1 MIDLV
6 PLIDELSNV
15 KAFFS
20 DLKFVE
26 DTHSYFVNGK
36 RLKYSVSG
44 LIKKFVPYTDWD
56 GVAERVAE
64 RTKIEK
70 EVIQQEWKETADI
83 ACEEGTETHLF
94 GEEYPINRKLKGD
107 TQLKKA
113 VEKFWNELPSH
124 IIPLNMELKMYHKI
138 FKFAGTMD
146 LLLYNTKTK
155 KLFIADYK
163 GLPLDTDILT
173 SEGWS
178 KMEKLKIGDKVFD
191 KEGKLCN
198 VIGTSSIHNKKCLK
212 IIFDNNEEIISD
224 FEHRWLINKGPKECG
239 EVMTTQEI
247 KNYLD
252 SFGKNLLSYQTLRI
266 LNPKPLNLANKD
278 LIIDPYVFGVWLGDG
293 HSIDAKITQA
303 NDKVWKEIENRGYTI
318 GKDLSQGGAGKAQT
332 RTVFNLQ
339 SSLKSLGLLRNKH
352 LPEHF
357 LLSSYTQRLDI
368 LRGLMDSDGYY
379 NKGRKRFVLAT
390 TKKAQVDFSVQL
402 LASLGIKPT
411 VLNCNK
417 YCNDK
422 VIEGYD
428 VCFTTQDFNPF
439 LCRNEDIK
447 IITNNQNKYRRII
460 SVIEV
465 DQVPTRCIEVDSESH
480 TYLASKSLIV
490 THNTNKDLFKNFQ
503 GQEMLA
509 PFRDKLDNPFNH
521 YVIQLSF
528 YQILL
533 EQICKLEIAGRK
545 IIYLRRDGNYDIYNV
560 PDVTNLL
567 SLELDK
573 NYDKWHQ
580 QAS

>member
-26 DTHSYFVNGK
+26 DTHSYFVDGK

-56 GVAERVAE
+56 GVAEKVAE

-163 GLPLDTDILT
+163 
-173 SEGWS
+173 
-178 KMEKLKIGDKVFD
+178 
-191 KEGKLCN
+191 
-198 VIGTSSIHNKKCLK
+198 
-212 IIFDNNEEIISD
+212 
-224 FEHRWLINKGPKECG
+224 
-239 EVMTTQEI
+239 
-247 KNYLD
+247 
-252 SFGKNLLSYQTLRI
+252 
-266 LNPKPLNLANKD
+266 
-278 LIIDPYVFGVWLGDG
+278 
-293 HSIDAKITQA
+293 
-303 NDKVWKEIENRGYTI
+303 
-318 GKDLSQGGAGKAQT
+318 
-332 RTVFNLQ
+332 
-339 SSLKSLGLLRNKH
+339 
-352 LPEHF
+352 
-357 LLSSYTQRLDI
+357 
-368 LRGLMDSDGYY
+368 
-379 NKGRKRFVLAT
+379 
-390 TKKAQVDFSVQL
+390 
-402 LASLGIKPT
+402 
-411 VLNCNK
+411 
-417 YCNDK
+417 
-422 VIEGYD
+422 
-428 VCFTTQDFNPF
+428 
-439 LCRNEDIK
+439 
-447 IITNNQNKYRRII
+447 
-460 SVIEV
+460 
-465 DQVPTRCIEVDSESH
+465 
-480 TYLASKSLIV
+480 
-490 THNTNKDLFKNFQ
+490 TNKDLFKNFQ

-533 EQICKLEIAGRK
+533 KQICKLEIAGRK